1 MRFDDKNT
9 RNQQKSSDKFAA
21 FREIWDMFI
30 QHCLKYYT
38 PSEYLTVDE
47 TLLSFRGRCPFKMFI
62 PSKPDKYGLKIISL
76 CDARTFYFIS
86 GIPYVGKQGK
96 KKKGDLNLPTQYIL
110 TLSESVRNSNRNV
123 TTDNWF
129 TSCELAEELTKRKLT
144 FVGTLRK
151 KQKRDTTILA
161 KTCSCRIKPIHVP
174 R

>member
-1 MRFDDKNT
+1 
-9 RNQQKSSDKFAA
+9 
-21 FREIWDMFI
+21 MFI

-62 PSKPDKYGLKIISL
+62 PSKPDKYGIKIISL

-86 GIPYVGKQGK
+86 GIPYVGKEGN
-96 KKKGDLNLPTQYIL
+96 KKKGDLNLPTQYVL
-110 TLSESVRNSNRNV
+110 TLTESVRNSNPNV

-144 FVGTLRK
+144 LVGTLRK
-151 KQKRDTTILA
+151 NKKEIPPSMLKPAPERSSQFMYQDNKMILSFNP
-161 KTCSCRIKPIHVP
+161 KKNK
-174 R
+174 